1 MANLYD
7 KAGLVNIPVGYQD
20 GFLYNIKPE
29 DNTLG
34 FRFNRDSAATRVN
47 KEGLIEQVGYFG
59 PELVQNGDFSQLGP
73 ELVTNGDFATDSSWV
88 KGAGWTISN
97 GSANASNSTSDLY
110 QENIVQSGKYYK
122 VTYTIS
128 NYVSGSVR
136 VELPNNSYAGIE
148 RSANGT
154 YTETLLSNGTTLL
167 FDARTSFTG
176 SIDNVSVKQVDPND
190 YWILGAGWSIGDG
203 VASCN
208 GTQAGNSSL
217 FQGNVLTQNKFY
229 KFEFTLSNVTAGSVR
244 LRNGVGFS
252 ETYIDYKNSDG
263 TYAVYATVNSSNTTL
278 VVDADSNFNGS
289 VTNISVIEVLGD
301 KPRIDYTDSL
311 TSPSFLLEP
320 QSTNLYPFSQ
330 NVNPNG
336 LIEYVSGSATLSLT
350 NNYSISPDGT
360 KNALRFQGTVT
371 NNSSDRAVLRDL
383 ISTSA
388 VMSTVSV
395 YAKSN
400 TDKNYTMAF
409 HYTGGNK
416 VTFTVTPEWQRFSYS
431 ENSTTSNFAG
441 VELRGTFTSLE
452 ADVSLWGFQFENQS
466 YATSVIPTSGSTV
479 TRTQE
484 TCNNAGNVSTFN
496 STEGVLYA
504 EIAALADDNT
514 YRILSLSDGTT
525 NERVYIQYTN
535 ASNTV
540 AAVVKNGG
548 VTQANRTYVLSDET
562 EFAKVAF
569 KFKQNDFALW
579 VNGIEVGTDT
589 SGNTPTGLSRLAFD
603 NGATTNFYGKT
614 KGIYVFNKALTDD
627 ELQQLTG
634 PEYNSFAALA
644 AAYNYTVI

>member
-73 ELVTNGDFATDSSWV
+73 ELVVNGDFATDSDWT
-88 KGAGWTISN
+88 KGTGWSI
-97 GSANASNSTSDLY
+97 
-110 QENIVQSGKYYK
+110 
-122 VTYTIS
+122 
-128 NYVSGSVR
+128 
-136 VELPNNSYAGIE
+136 
-148 RSANGT
+148 ANGT
-154 YTETLLSNGTTLL
+154 ATIDGTQTSGSNLFSSVMSVTSGKIYKIVVNVISASSGLRLYANGVVLEFNLSVGENVFYETVSSSTYQVALLGLSGT
-167 FDARTSFTG
+167 TG

-190 YWILGAGWSIGDG
+190 YWNLGTGWVIE
-203 VASCN
+203 N
-208 GTQAGNSSL
+208 GAATCTELN
-217 FQGNVLTQNKFY
+217 NNLTQDVGVSAGKSY
-229 KFEFTLSNVTAGSVR
+229 KVTLDVIEYTS
-244 LRNGVGFS
+244 
-252 ETYIDYKNSDG
+252 G
-263 TYAVYATVNSSNTTL
+263 TLALDIGGSSNQTTSSVGSKTFHFQTSSTGNL
-278 VVDADSNFNGS
+278 RFYGGSFRGSIDNVSVV
-289 VTNISVIEVLGD
+289 EVLGD

-383 ISTSA
+383 ISTLA
-388 VMSTVSV
+388 VISTVSV

-416 VTFTVTPEWQRFSYS
+416 TTFTVTPEWQRFSYS

-484 TCNNAGNVSTFN
+484 TCVNAGNASTFN
-496 STEGVLYA
+496 SAEGVLYA
-504 EIAALADDNT
+504 EIAALADDET
-514 YRILSLSDGTT
+514 HRYISLSDGT
-525 NERVYIQYTN
+525 NKNRIIIRYV
-535 ASNTV
+535 AGGSNFLGMFARIGNVTEVSQSINTDITV
-540 AAVVKNGG
+540 N
-548 VTQANRTYVLSDET
+548 
-562 EFAKVAF
+562 AKVAL
-569 KFKQNDFALW
+569 KYKLNDYALW
-579 VNGIEVGTDT
+579 VNGVKVKVDTNALVPSAGTLNKLSFASGDQTT
-589 SGNTPTGLSRLAFD
+589 SLFH
-603 NGATTNFYGKT
+603 GKT
-614 KGIYVFNKALTDD
+614 KGVYVFNEALTDD